1 MSKTE
6 QAMEMFRAN
15 PNLTAAEVAQK
26 VGIVKA
32 YAYGIRKK
40 VFGPIYAPKS
50 RKRRVIQFKRP
61 EQAAE
66 APKLVEKTVP
76 PVEASNILLQA
87 QLNDAL
93 RELEDC
99 RAVIRYLEKKINA
112 DAV

>member
-15 PNLTAAEVAQK
+15 PNLTAAEVAEK

-40 VFGPIYAPKS
+40 VFGPIYAPKTH
-50 RKRRVIQFKRP
+50 KRRVIQFKRP

-66 APKLVEKTVP
+66 VPVEKTVA

-87 QLNDAL
+87 QLNEAL

>member
-15 PNLTAAEVAQK
+15 PNLTAAEVAEK

-40 VFGPIYAPKS
+40 VVGPIYVPKT

-66 APKLVEKTVP
+66 VSTPVEKTVA

-93 RELEDC
+93 REFEDC

>member
-40 VFGPIYAPKS
+40 VFGPIYAPKT
-50 RKRRVIQFKRP
+50 RKRRGIQFKRP

-66 APKLVEKTVP
+66 VSTPVEKTVA